1 MRTFMF
7 SKIITSLIVMRSLF
21 ETILLWN
28 VDNGTQAQGI
38 GDGNDG
44 NSGKSYTKQLRNT
57 DLEKY

>member
-1 MRTFMF
+1 MF

-44 NSGKSYTKQLRNT
+44 NDGNSGKSYTK
-57 DLEKY
+57 